1 MKKIVI
7 PLSYL
12 LGISDEICELR
23 FREDYEPEK
32 YAEVPWAHKVRAM
45 MRTRQTVI
53 FSMKGGKKFYSLN
66 DSLRSYCPDGYFEEL
81 RSMLSQSL
89 DTTDF
94 VNKLSQQIAWHAEEA
109 MVGLGIPHAEA
120 LKETLFSWPNHSKK
134 SLRDIS
140 TMYEKRMRKSEFPY
154 KVFIPKPASF
164 GTSLHSLLDSDEH
177 LWKAPPIQLAISK
190 EKPAPAPAPVVAVVP
205 DTEVVE
211 ESSCAVQQE
220 ETAIPTEGLSPNVH
234 FIQHRFTADLLP
246 VVAGN
251 TISYIDFDNT
261 PENLVSQVCTL
272 SSVARRV
279 KIFYDDRSIKNI
291 NTYKGMAYVDTI
303 FVPRLKCQKSLV
315 DTAIAVEI
323 MKDLYSVDMTSAIL
337 FSSDSDFFPLSA
349 AFNERGK
356 KLIVVTLEENVSADY
371 IHALS
376 DTCTDTYVLSQQ
388 AVTPIIDREVVRQ
401 LLTNFVNAESIREL
415 NLKRTV
421 NSILAAISPAE
432 FHHLLAKDVNDIAVE
447 LIQNAKLELVGDNL
461 RIVFAAEE
469 NQ

>member
-53 FSMKGGKKFYSLN
+53 FSMQGGKKFYSLN

-81 RSMLSQSL
+81 CRMLSQSL
-89 DTTDF
+89 DVTDF
-94 VNKLSQQIAWHAEEA
+94 VNNLSKQIDLYVEEA

-120 LKETLFSWPNHSKK
+120 LKNTLFSWPNHSKK

-140 TMYEKRMRKSEFPY
+140 TMYMKRMKKNEFPY

-190 EKPAPAPAPVVAVVP
+190 EKPAPAPVVMAVT
-205 DTEVVE
+205 DMEVVE
-211 ESSCAVQQE
+211 ESIAVQQAE
-220 ETAIPTEGLSPNVH
+220 ADTPLECLSPNVH

-279 KIFYDDRSIKNI
+279 KIFYDDRSVKNI

-323 MKDLYSVDMTSAIL
+323 MKDLYSTDMTSAIL

-356 KLIVVTLEENVSADY
+356 KLIVVTLEDNVSADY

-376 DTCTDTYVLSQQ
+376 AACTDTYVLSQQ
-388 AVTPIIDREVVRQ
+388 AVTPTIDKEVVRK
-401 LLTNFVNAESIREL
+401 LLTNLMNTESFREL
-415 NLKRTV
+415 NLKKTV

>member
-1 MKKIVI
+1 MKKIVT

-81 RSMLSQSL
+81 CRMLSQSL
-89 DTTDF
+89 DVTDF
-94 VNKLSQQIAWHAEEA
+94 VNNLSKQIDLYVEEA

-120 LKETLFSWPNHSKK
+120 LKNTLFSWPNHSKK

-140 TMYEKRMRKSEFPY
+140 TMYMKRMKKNEFPY

-190 EKPAPAPAPVVAVVP
+190 EKPAPAPVVTVVP

-401 LLTNFVNAESIREL
+401 LLTNLVNAESIREL
-415 NLKRTV
+415 NLKKTV

-461 RIVFAAEE
+461 RIVFAADG

>member
-190 EKPAPAPAPVVAVVP
+190 EKPAPAPVVMAVT
-205 DTEVVE
+205 DMEVVE
-211 ESSCAVQQE
+211 ESIAVQQAE
-220 ETAIPTEGLSPNVH
+220 ADTPLECLSPNVH

-279 KIFYDDRSIKNI
+279 KIFYDDRSVKNI

-323 MKDLYSVDMTSAIL
+323 MKDLYSTDMTSAIL

-356 KLIVVTLEENVSADY
+356 KLIVVTLEDNVSADY

-376 DTCTDTYVLSQQ
+376 AACTDTYVLSQQ
-388 AVTPIIDREVVRQ
+388 AVTPTIDKEVVRK
-401 LLTNFVNAESIREL
+401 LLTNLMNTESFREL
-415 NLKRTV
+415 NLKKTV

-447 LIQNAKLELVGDNL
+447 LIQSGKIELVGDSF
-461 RIVFAAEE
+461 RIVFSTGE
-469 NQ
+469 NR

>member
-190 EKPAPAPAPVVAVVP
+190 EKPAPAPVVMVVP

-211 ESSCAVQQE
+211 ESSSAVQQK

-401 LLTNFVNAESIREL
+401 LLTNLVNAESIREL
-415 NLKRTV
+415 NLKKTV

-432 FHHLLAKDVNDIAVE
+432 FYHLLAKDVNDIAVE
-447 LIQNAKLELVGDNL
+447 LIQSAKLELVGDNL
-461 RIVFAAEE
+461 RIVFAADG

>member
-1 MKKIVI
+1 MKKVVI

-53 FSMKGGKKFYSLN
+53 FSMQGGKKFYSLN

-81 RSMLSQSL
+81 CRMLSQSL
-89 DTTDF
+89 DVTDF
-94 VNKLSQQIAWHAEEA
+94 VNNLSKQIDLHVEEA
-109 MVGLGIPHAEA
+109 MVGFGIPHAEA
-120 LKETLFSWPNHSKK
+120 LKNTLFSWPNHSKK

-140 TMYEKRMRKSEFPY
+140 TMYMKRMKKNEFPY

-177 LWKAPPIQLAISK
+177 LWKSPPIQLAISK
-190 EKPAPAPAPVVAVVP
+190 EKPAPAPVVAAVP

-220 ETAIPTEGLSPNVH
+220 ETAIPLESLSPNVH

-279 KIFYDDRSIKNI
+279 KIFYDDRSVKNI
-291 NTYKGMAYVDTI
+291 NTYRGMAYVDTI

-356 KLIVVTLEENVSADY
+356 KLIVVTLEDNVSADY

-376 DTCTDTYVLSQQ
+376 SACTDTYVLSQQ

-401 LLTNFVNAESIREL
+401 LLTNLVNAESIREL
-415 NLKRTV
+415 NLKKTV
-421 NSILAAISPAE
+421 NSILAAISPDE

-461 RIVFAAEE
+461 RIVFAAEQ

>member
-1 MKKIVI
+1 MKKVVI

-53 FSMKGGKKFYSLN
+53 FSMQGGKKFYSLN
-66 DSLRSYCPDGYFEEL
+66 DSLRSYCPNGYYEEL
-81 RSMLSQSL
+81 CKMLSQSL

-94 VNKLSQQIAWHAEEA
+94 VNKLSKQIDLHVEEA
-109 MVGLGIPHAEA
+109 MAGLGIPHAEA
-120 LKETLFSWPNHSKK
+120 LKNTLFSWPNHSKK

-140 TMYEKRMRKSEFPY
+140 TMYVKRTKKNEFPY
-154 KVFIPKPASF
+154 KVFIPKPSSF

-190 EKPAPAPAPVVAVVP
+190 EKPAPAPVVMAVT
-205 DTEVVE
+205 DMEVVE
-211 ESSCAVQQE
+211 ESIAVQQAE
-220 ETAIPTEGLSPNVH
+220 ADTPLECLSPNVH

-279 KIFYDDRSIKNI
+279 KIFYDDRSVKNI

-323 MKDLYSVDMTSAIL
+323 MKDLYSTDMTSAIL

-356 KLIVVTLEENVSADY
+356 KLIVVTLEDNVSADY

-376 DTCTDTYVLSQQ
+376 AACTDTYVLSQQ
-388 AVTPIIDREVVRQ
+388 AVTPTIDKEVVRK
-401 LLTNFVNAESIREL
+401 LLTNLMNTESFREL
-415 NLKRTV
+415 NLKKTV

>member
-81 RSMLSQSL
+81 CRMLSQSL
-89 DTTDF
+89 DVTDF
-94 VNKLSQQIAWHAEEA
+94 VNNLSKQIDLYVEEA

-120 LKETLFSWPNHSKK
+120 LKNTLFSWPNHSKK

-140 TMYEKRMRKSEFPY
+140 TMYMKRMKKNEFPY

-190 EKPAPAPAPVVAVVP
+190 EKPAPAPVVTVVP

-401 LLTNFVNAESIREL
+401 LLTNLVNAESIREL
-415 NLKRTV
+415 NLKKTV

-432 FHHLLAKDVNDIAVE
+432 FHHLLTKDVNDIAVE